1 MENTTKEIKKETVNE
16 GNIRFSIEFEI
27 KEQRPEAPVGWLE
40 TTLPK
45 TVMMRLQNYIETA
58 KKDPKG
64 MRDDLAGNISKSL
77 SIEDK
82 DNWFFQTVLVPHV
95 QQFVKSFPT
104 FASSYFRPESSSLHF
119 RLANLWVNFQKQ
131 HEFNPP
137 HNHGGI
143 WSFVVWVKIPT
154 DFRKQHA
161 LPFSAGSTAPKAS
174 DFEFQYTTMLGD
186 ITGSNY
192 ALDKKSEGQMLF
204 FPAKLIHSVYPFYE
218 CDKERVSISG
228 NIHFDTSEN
237 IIAESEING

>member
-1 MENTTKEIKKETVNE
+1 MIPVENNSWDYVQRLIEREINSAFKLKENNMENT
-16 GNIRFSIEFEI
+16 FEI
-27 KEQRPEAPVGWLE
+27 KEQRPIAPVGWLD

-45 TVMMRLQNYIETA
+45 SVMKRLQSYIETA
-58 KKDPKG
+58 KKDDTKTIKE
-64 MRDDLAGNISKSL
+64 DLAGNISKSL

-82 DNWFFQTVLVPHV
+82 DNWFFQSVLVPLV
-95 QQFVKSFPT
+95 QQFVTSYPT
-104 FASSYFRPESSSLHF
+104 FLSSAFVPESSSVPF
-119 RLANLWVNFQKQ
+119 RLSNFWVNFQKQ

-143 WSFVVWVKIPT
+143 FSFVVFVKIPT
-154 DFRKQHA
+154 DFREQHA
-161 LPFSAGSTAPKAS
+161 LPFSASSNMPKAS

-204 FPAKLIHSVYPFYE
+204 FPAKLMHSVYPFYE

-228 NIHFDTSEN
+228 NIHFER
-237 IIAESEING
+237 

>member
-1 MENTTKEIKKETVNE
+1 MSFGFEKELMKINMDNV
-16 GNIRFSIEFEI
+16 FEI
-27 KEQRPEAPVGWLE
+27 KEQRQIATVGWLE

-45 TVMMRLQNYIETA
+45 TVMKRLQNYIETA
-58 KKDPKG
+58 KKDPKTIKK
-64 MRDDLAGNISKSL
+64 DLAGNISTSL

-82 DNWFFQTVLVPHV
+82 DNWFFQSVIVPLV
-95 QQFVKSFPT
+95 QQFVTSYPT
-104 FASSYFRPESSSLHF
+104 FANTLGVFVQEASSLPF
-119 RLANLWVNFQKQ
+119 CLSDFWVNFQKQ

-154 DFRKQHA
+154 DFREQHA
-161 LPFSAGSTAPKAS
+161 LPFSASSNMPKAS

-192 ALDKKSEGQMLF
+192 VLDKKSEGQMLF
-204 FPAKLIHSVYPFYE
+204 FPAKLLHSVFPFYE

-228 NIHFDTSEN
+228 NIHFER
-237 IIAESEING
+237 